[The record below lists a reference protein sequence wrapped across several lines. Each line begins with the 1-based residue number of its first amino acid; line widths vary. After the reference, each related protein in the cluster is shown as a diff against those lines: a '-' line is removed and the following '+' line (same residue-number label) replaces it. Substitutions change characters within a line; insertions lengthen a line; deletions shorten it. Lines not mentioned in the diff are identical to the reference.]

1 MQNEQVAYRITCSNS
16 MKNTHLGAVPGGI
29 ECSDNGDE
37 LYRRRHVQRKMAME
51 AEGKGTL
58 REHRIRNDVLGRT
71 SSRLVLSA

>member
-29 ECSDNGDE
+29 ECSDDSDE
-37 LYRRRHVQRKMAME
+37 LYRRRHVQKKMAT
-51 AEGKGTL
+51 EGKGEGAL
-58 REHRIRNDVLGRT
+58 REHRIRNDVLGRP